1 MWVRTTANNLVN
13 IAGARNVVIEPD
25 FEYSPREALRIV
37 AYYDGGEPM
46 VLALVVEEGREYA
59 DGRAA
64 AYYRA
69 IMEGLRAHDH
79 FCDLAD
85 Q

>member
-13 IAGARNVVIEPD
+13 IAGARNVVVEPD

-37 AYYDGGEPM
+37 AYYDAGEPM

-59 DGRAA
+59 EARAA

-69 IMEGLRAHDH
+69 IVEGLRSQEY

>member
-13 IAGARNVVIEPD
+13 IASARNVVIEPD

-46 VLALVVEEGREYA
+46 VLALVVEQGREYA
-59 DGRAA
+59 EARAA

-69 IMEGLRAHDH
+69 IVDGLRGRDQ